1 MNIST
6 LSITMSMIIF
16 KTAVSDKQVEE
27 YKRPEGT
34 RNPECGGGMNCSFCT
49 LKMLGVY
56 NPTLDE
62 KSKTCGPRAK
72 SGNQVKPEEY
82 IPAIKQVIAD
92 MTTEDHEF
100 KFLVE
105 SGIPKES
112 LKTIADYLQP
122 GEACFFIYGRA
133 NAGTHAVVLRKD
145 QIGVLE
151 LIDPQRGSDDIGK
164 EYGFTEE
171 RAAEL
176 GIEST
181 PEYYS
186 VRELG
191 GGEIEEVMIEQSL
204 LFGYW
209 KTRKELMDDIE
220 HFVVGG
226 LMVDSV
232 VGLTMLVEDTV
243 SPGQPIILS
252 KRPRE
257 HEPEIQL
264 SGKTVVPPPEKRL
277 RVDGSAPEMMDVDYY
292 GGGEVTVNIKK
303 RGGTQDDGY
312 ATLTEEA
319 VEIPPLYSLI
329 ADLIAFP
336 PDKDGNA
343 VLKYAFV
350 TIDNDEDVVVEGGGD
365 KRKRSVS
372 DDSGSTDTS
381 SNKRQKT
388 TPEDAATEY
397 SDLIKEYPEKMSA
410 IRDFVFRQ
418 KPGTPPFP
426 ASQPFRDI
434 PDIVSTT
441 QLILSGCK
449 ENEKLKIPK
458 LESYAFLGI
467 PRSNGWEFPGAGDQC
482 INIRKGYDN
491 NPNCWLCGNKT
502 NNFTGMGISSDWA
515 GKLTLCDPTTNQF
528 ECEHILPAAVMK
540 FLGYMYTNAGKDSIT
555 AIEKTMMTMLYDGG
569 CHTCNSAV
577 KSDKLYMSGRQQPD
591 GKIKFE
597 PNILVILVDVIGF
610 AMQLGMSEHPDKN
623 ICANGQDAVMFPIE
637 RKKRDG
643 SIETAQGKFTTVIT
657 SGDKQYPNLIRAL
670 LTEPLTGNQLYQ
682 RAQQVNTSAIQRG
695 DYTMIVERG
704 AEAEEPLRE
713 LRTKDNLLQEMN
725 AYINRENSLMMGQL
739 LNRIHIVPINLMARV
754 PQVEIKSENKNATS
768 AAMESAKKLQN
779 TVKLPAMVDWILERY
794 VKIYNRMKQ
803 ICTLFNQD
811 VYNNNWRTRLASIP
825 TSPALSLADFQDART
840 RISPPPGVGLSE
852 LTVKTNELLN
862 EAASVRAA
870 ILNILERESHT
881 VGGDLD
887 IRIRRQAG
895 GSYRKT
901 IGVELMQVDD

>member
-1 MNIST
+1 
-6 LSITMSMIIF
+6 MSMIIF
-16 KTAVSDKQVEE
+16 KTVLSDKQVEE

-34 RNPECGGGMNCSFCT
+34 KNPECGGGMNCSFCA

-56 NPTLDE
+56 NPELE
-62 KSKTCGPRAK
+62 EQSKTCGPRARA
-72 SGNQVKPEEY
+72 GNIVKPEEY
-82 IPAIKQVIAD
+82 IPAIKRVIAD

-100 KFLVE
+100 EFLVE
-105 SGIPKES
+105 TGIPKKS
-112 LKTIADYLQP
+112 LEAIADYLHP
-122 GEACFFIYGRA
+122 GEACFFTYGRE
-133 NAGTHAVVLRKD
+133 NAGAHAVVLRKNQD
-145 QIGVLE
+145 GVLE

-171 RAAEL
+171 RVAEL
-176 GIEST
+176 GIEAT
-181 PEYYS
+181 PEYYR
-186 VRELG
+186 VRDVR
-191 GGEIEEVMIEQSL
+191 GGEIEEVMIQQSV

-232 VGLTMLVEDTV
+232 VGLTMLVDDRV
-243 SPGQPIILS
+243 PPGQPIILS

-257 HEPEIQL
+257 DSEP
-264 SGKTVVPPPEKRL
+264 KAPPPPEKRL
-277 RVDGSAPEMMDVDYY
+277 RIDGSAPEMMDIEY
-292 GGGEVTVNIKK
+292 GGGFTIDIKK
-303 RGGTQDDGY
+303 RGDVEGPDDGY

-319 VEIPPLYSLI
+319 VQIPALYSLI
-329 ADLIAFP
+329 ADLIAYP

-343 VLKYAFV
+343 ALKYAFV
-350 TIDNDEDVVVEGGGD
+350 TIDNDEDVVVEGGGVGD
-365 KRKRSVS
+365 KRKRSES
-372 DDSGSTDTS
+372 DESGSTDTT

-388 TPEDAATEY
+388 SPEDAATEY
-397 SDLIKEYPEKMSA
+397 SDLIKQYPEKMNA

-418 KPGTPPFP
+418 TPGTPPVP

-441 QLILSGCK
+441 QLILSGCR

-482 INIRKGYDN
+482 IHIRKGYDN

-502 NNFTGMGISSDWA
+502 NNFTGTGISSDWA

-528 ECEHILPAAVMK
+528 ECEHILPAALMK

-610 AMQLGMSEHPDKN
+610 AMQLGMSEHPEKHM
-623 ICANGQDAVMFPIE
+623 CANGEAAIMFPIE

-670 LTEPLTGNQLYQ
+670 LSEPLTGNQLYQ

-704 AEAEEPLRE
+704 AEAVEPLRE

-725 AYINRENSLMMGQL
+725 GYINRENSLMMGQL
-739 LNRIHIVPINLMARV
+739 LNRIHIVPINLMAGV

-768 AAMESAKKLQN
+768 AAMESAKKLQT

-825 TSPALSLADFQDART
+825 TSPVLSLADFQDART

-887 IRIRRQAG
+887 ITIRRQAG
-895 GSYRKT
+895 GSYQKT